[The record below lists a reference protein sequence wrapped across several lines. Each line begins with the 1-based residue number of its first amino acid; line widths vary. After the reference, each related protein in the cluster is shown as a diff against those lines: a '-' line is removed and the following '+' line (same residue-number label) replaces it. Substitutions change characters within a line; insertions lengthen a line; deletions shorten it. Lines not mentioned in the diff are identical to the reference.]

1 MCVLRNCLFLIV
13 TTISL
18 FSFSQNDY
26 EQIIKNEKKKID
38 SKLLFKKSILTE
50 SYNIVYHRLE
60 FDLKLDNNYLYGKI
74 TTYFNPL
81 KPAFNIIQFDAE
93 DYLKIDSVIYKNEK
107 MSFIHSNKQLTISL
121 SKNIEIGTLDSLS
134 VYYQGNPG
142 LNNPYKSFVFDM
154 HNANDLHPV
163 AWTLSEPYGSK
174 GWWICK
180 ESLSDKIDSTDILIK
195 VKKGNTAVSNGLLVF
210 EKSIND
216 SQVLFHWKHRYP
228 IATYLIAI
236 AATNYIRYSDNVIY
250 NVNDTL
256 PIENFVYPES
266 ENEARIKTPQ
276 TIKMIKLYDSLFGVF
291 PFKKEKYGHAQ
302 FGISGGM
309 EHQTISFMGS
319 FNFDLTAHELAHQWF
334 GDATTCGSWS
344 ELWLNEGFATY
355 LNMLC
360 YENFVS
366 GKEFTSKMENLNAD
380 ITKVSDGSV
389 YIGDTANTSRLFSGR
404 LTYSKGAFLLHMLRW
419 KIGDNAFF
427 GGVKNYLQNPKCKY
441 GFGTTQLLK
450 NELENSSGKNL
461 DEFFK
466 DWYTGEGFP
475 QFDISWGNKGNK
487 IWIRIN
493 QTPSHHSVQFFN
505 IPLPF
510 LIKGISKDTIL
521 VFDPIS
527 KDNTFTE
534 TLDFLPEEII
544 FDPQKWIL
552 SKSFISKITDQTL
565 PEVSIYPN
573 PAYDFLNLYCYKS
586 QILKIEVIDFSG
598 KTVYKNDYESDKIIK
613 NHNSIDISKF
623 CEGIYIAKVQTSNG
637 NVPIKFIKK

>member
-26 EQIIKNEKKKID
+26 EQIIKKEKKFFD
-38 SKLLFKKSILTE
+38 SKILLKKSILTE

-60 FDLKLDNNYLYGKI
+60 FDLKLDNNYLFGKI
-74 TTYFNPL
+74 TTYFKPL

-93 DYLKIDSVIYKNEK
+93 DYLKIDSVIFKNKK

-121 SKNIEIGTLDSLS
+121 SKNIEIGILDSLS

-276 TIKMIKLYDSLFGVF
+276 TIKMIKLYDSLFGIY

-302 FGISGGM
+302 FGVSGGM

-360 YENFVS
+360 YENFINE
-366 GKEFTSKMENLNAD
+366 KEFSSKMEDLNTQ
-380 ITKVSDGSV
+380 ITSLPDGSV
-389 YIGDTANTSRLFSGR
+389 YVSDTTNTNRLFSGR

-427 GGVKNYLQNPKCKY
+427 GGIKNYLQNPLCKY

-475 QFDISWGNKGNK
+475 QFDISWGNNGNK
-487 IWIRIN
+487 IWIRIK
-493 QTPSHHSVQFFN
+493 QTPSHQSVEFFN
-505 IPLPF
+505 ITLPF
-510 LIKGISKDTIL
+510 LIKGINKDTMFI
-521 VFDPIS
+521 FDPIG

-534 TLDFLPEEII
+534 TLDFFPEEII
-544 FDPQKWIL
+544 FDPKKWIL
-552 SKSFISKITDQTL
+552 GKSNILKIIDSEL
-565 PEVSIYPN
+565 PEISIYPN
-573 PAYDFLNLYCYKS
+573 PAKDVISFVSNKSHILNIVVLDISGKILLEKDYKS
-586 QILKIEVIDFSG
+586 EFNINNYKTIDVG
-598 KTVYKNDYESDKIIK
+598 VL
-613 NHNSIDISKF
+613 
-623 CEGIYIAKVQTSNG
+623 CEGLYLSKIKTLNG
-637 NVPIKFIKK
+637 DIIIKFIKK